1 MQKEEPIPKLIL
13 ATLFFVST
21 LASAQALQPER
32 KVQGNTIVSE
42 RDPAMRITLPQ
53 DAHYVGGDRFILHS
67 AEDCE
72 MHVFVKA
79 DARKHVLELYRVQ
92 FSNSLPGQG
101 QRHQYDAKN
110 FRKFDGENTYIQ
122 TGLGPAGAPPAGDA
136 DTERHLQKLLADNG
150 YTLHPEMRYV
160 LLTRPLGALGRK
172 EMTIVYAEDLT
183 PTGLTAKS
191 LRPGG
196 KAASRWP
203 AMQKELVERADK
215 KIQLESLARE
225 KN

>member
-1 MQKEEPIPKLIL
+1 
-13 ATLFFVST
+13 
-21 LASAQALQPER
+21 
-32 KVQGNTIVSE
+32 VQGNILVSE

-53 DAHYVGGDRFILHS
+53 DVHYLGGGRFVLHGT
-67 AEDCE
+67 EDCE

-79 DARKHVLELYRVQ
+79 DARKNVLELYRVQ
-92 FSNSLPGQG
+92 FANFLPGQG

-110 FRKFDGENTYIQ
+110 FRKFDGEDTYVQ
-122 TGLGPAGAPPAGDA
+122 TDLGPIDAPPAGDA
-136 DTERHLQKLLADNG
+136 EMERRLQKLLADNG

-160 LLTRPLGALGRK
+160 LLMRPLGALGKK

-215 KIQLESLARE
+215 KIQLES
-225 KN
+225 KNRP